1 MTFMTKPGTIIKIQL
16 FQGSKAKDYFESKE
30 RFFLGKHL
38 KSKYITPN
46 QTFDYRS
53 KSIRY
58 AGIINEYGR
67 TLTGMVRPN
76 TIPLWTAEQVKNEF
90 FIISTLMTLR
100 KSYATKVGILDFM
113 HLSHPKVTILA
124 FQRKN
129 ITYYVSIDVKTKNI
143 ETLVSKIKRIL

>member
-1 MTFMTKPGTIIKIQL
+1 MVKTPQQKWKDSIIAYRKKCQKIL
-16 FQGSKAKDYFESKE
+16 N
-30 RFFLGKHL
+30 L
-38 KSKYITPN
+38 
-46 QTFDYRS
+46 S

-76 TIPLWTAEQVKNEF
+76 TIPLWSAEQVKNEF

-100 KSYATKVGILDFM
+100 KSYAKKVGILDYM

-124 FQRKN
+124 FQRNN
-129 ITYYVSIDVKTKNI
+129 ITYYISIDVKTKNI
-143 ETLVSKIKRIL
+143 ESLISKIKKIL

>member
-1 MTFMTKPGTIIKIQL
+1 MNL
-16 FQGSKAKDYFESKE
+16 
-30 RFFLGKHL
+30 
-38 KSKYITPN
+38 
-46 QTFDYRS
+46 S

-76 TIPLWTAEQVKNEF
+76 TIPLWSAEQVKNEF

-100 KSYATKVGILDFM
+100 KSYTKKVGVLDYM
-113 HLSHPKVTILA
+113 QLSHPKVIILA

-129 ITYYVSIDVKTKNI
+129 VTYYVSLDVKTKNI
-143 ETLVSKIKRIL
+143 ESIISKIKKIL

>member
-1 MTFMTKPGTIIKIQL
+1 MIKTPQQKWKEAIISYRKKCQKI
-16 FQGSKAKDYFESKE
+16 
-30 RFFLGKHL
+30 LGL
-38 KSKYITPN
+38 
-46 QTFDYRS
+46 S

-67 TLTGMVRPN
+67 TMTGMVRPKV
-76 TIPLWTAEQVKNEF
+76 IPLWSSEEVKNEF

-100 KSYATKVGILDFM
+100 KNYSKKVGELDFM
-113 HLSHPKVTILA
+113 LMSHSKVIILA

-143 ETLVSKIKRIL
+143 ETLVSKIKKIL

>member
-1 MTFMTKPGTIIKIQL
+1 MIKTPQ
-16 FQGSKAKDYFESKE
+16 QKWKE
-30 RFFLGKHL
+30 AIVNYRKKCQKILGL
-38 KSKYITPN
+38 
-46 QTFDYRS
+46 S

-76 TIPLWTAEQVKNEF
+76 IIPLWSAEEVKNEF

-100 KSYATKVGILDFM
+100 KLYAQKVGALDYLL
-113 HLSHPKVTILA
+113 LSHPKVTIIA

-129 ITYYVSIDVKTKNI
+129 ITYYVSIDIKTKNI
-143 ETLVSKIKRIL
+143 EGLATKIKKII